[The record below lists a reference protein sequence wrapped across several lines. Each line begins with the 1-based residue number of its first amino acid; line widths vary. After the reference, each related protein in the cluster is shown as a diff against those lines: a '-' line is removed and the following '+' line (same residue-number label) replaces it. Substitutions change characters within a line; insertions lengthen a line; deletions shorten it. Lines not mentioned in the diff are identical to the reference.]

1 MVCPDSIGFLLT
13 DLLQNSMRR
22 FVDAFGTASELVA
35 EKVQD
40 DCDPRI
46 NRMWCVHLAEF
57 PSHTK
62 IFATER
68 NFPPEALVSIWFD
81 GANIFIGFCDSRT
94 ACVSVG
100 KSFGDWSRRAA
111 VKRQRLSSEI
121 LACTND
127 ETLAW
132 EILEAPLRRSSEIQK
147 EVSSIS

>member
-1 MVCPDSIGFLLT
+1 MLMVCPDSIGFLLT

-62 IFATER
+62 VFATER

-81 GANIFIGFCDSRT
+81 GANILNDSCDSRI
-94 ACVSVG
+94 AYASVG

-111 VKRQRLSSEI
+111 AKRQRLSSEI
-121 LACTND
+121 LVCTKD

-132 EILEAPLRRSSEIQK
+132 EILEIERHHAEALRFRK
-147 EVSSIS
+147 R